1 MRPQEFMA
9 TRAIG
14 MAALALVMAGATA
27 RADDGKTSIN
37 REVKSDGSSSVN
49 VSSTPGW
56 LDGASYGVD
65 MSLAAQPSTTVQPAK
80 PLPWTQPDS
89 SSAAAWA
96 KVNVPTN
103 TDVVPWSQTTVE
115 MRVDP
120 TQNQGKVGTTFSR
133 DMKVTDHMTAS
144 VNDSYSMV
152 RNSDNASVVE
162 TGKSL
167 SLKLDDFGT
176 TFSVGATNTVGDKAW
191 LPSASAEQKLIGPLS
206 VTTSVADT
214 GSEINK
220 SITAGFKSKW

>member
-1 MRPQEFMA
+1 MRPQDLTA
-9 TRAIG
+9 TRALG
-14 MAALALVMAGATA
+14 VAVLALVMAGGTA
-27 RADDGKTSIN
+27 RADDGKTTIN
-37 REVKSDGSSSVN
+37 RDVKSDGSSAVS

-65 MSLAAQPSTTVQPAK
+65 MSLAAQPSTTVQPQK
-80 PLPWTQPDS
+80 PLPWTPSDPS
-89 SSAAAWA
+89 TAAAWA

-103 TDVVPWSQTTVE
+103 PDVVPWSQTTVE

-133 DMKVTDHMTAS
+133 DMKLTDHMTAS

-152 RNSDNASVVE
+152 RKSESASAVE
-162 TGKSL
+162 TDKSL

-176 TFSVGATNTVGDKAW
+176 TFSVGAANTVGDKAW
-191 LPSASAEQKLIGPLS
+191 LPNASAEQKLIGPLS

-214 GSEINK
+214 GTEINK
-220 SITAGFKSKW
+220 SITAGFKTKW